1 MTLYCHLSRID
12 VKPGEAIRRGT
23 VLGLVGSTGRATGP
37 HLHFGVMLNG
47 AWVDPE
53 LFLEPRAPTP

>member
-12 VKPGEAIRRGT
+12 VKVGERLAPGQT
-23 VLGLVGSTGRATGP
+23 LGLVGATGRATGP
-37 HLHFGVMLNG
+37 HLHFAVRLNG

-53 LFLEPRAPTP
+53 LFLPPRA